1 MQNVFEI
8 VIKKALEVGFYDLL
22 IFVFAL
28 TLFYA
33 MLKKFKIL
41 GESPTINAIIAFTMA
56 FFIFGYPVLV
66 GYSLTMPLTKFFASS
81 MIYILLFFMGVL
93 ISSFFY
99 PDLPKFLSKT
109 FTSRTFIWV
118 AGFLVLL
125 SIVTSGMLNVLW
137 ESATIEGNIQAPAD
151 VSFIAAGIIVF
162 LLVVLIAASVA
173 VSS

>member
-1 MQNVFEI
+1 MENVFEI
-8 VIKKALEVGFYDLL
+8 VIRKALEVGFYDLL

-33 MLKKFKIL
+33 LLKKFKIL
-41 GESPTINAIIAFTMA
+41 GESPTINAIIAFVMA

-81 MIYILLFFMGVL
+81 MLYILLFFMGIL

-99 PDLPKFLSKT
+99 PDLPKFLTKT
-109 FTSRTFIWV
+109 FTSRTFIWI

-125 SIVTSGMLNVLW
+125 AIITSGLLNVLW
-137 ESATIEGNIQAPAD
+137 ESASVEGNVQSPPD
-151 VSFIAAGIIVF
+151 VSFIVAGIIVF
-162 LLVVLIAASVA
+162 LLVVLIASTVA